1 MIMKT
6 NFRKPDQ
13 NSSQEHNDEGVNVNQ
28 KDLTQEEFEEF
39 ISKSGAKGSFMV
51 YRSAKKDEELGLDE
65 L

>member
-1 MIMKT
+1 MKT
-6 NFRKPDQ
+6 NFRKSENDLPPKHNNAETKIDQ
-13 NSSQEHNDEGVNVNQ
+13 KN
-28 KDLTQEEFEEF
+28 LTQDEFEEY